1 MEVILLERIE
11 KLGQMGDVVKV
22 KPGYGRN
29 YLLPQKKALRSN
41 KENLAI
47 FEAQKAQL
55 EAANLKRK
63 SEAEQIAEKM
73 KDLKVVVI
81 RQAAETGQLYG
92 SVTGRDVRDAVREA
106 GFTIERR
113 QVMLDVPFKE
123 IGEYP
128 VRIVLHPDVSQNIT
142 VVIARSQEE
151 IERAEAAKAKAAAKA
166 AKEAEEAA
174 KAAAPVA
181 EAAEA

>member
-22 KPGYGRN
+22 KPGYARN
-29 YLLPQKKALRSN
+29 YLLPEKKALRSS

-63 SEAEQIAEKM
+63 AEAEQISEKM
-73 KDLKVVVI
+73 ASLKLVVI

-92 SVTGRDVRDAVREA
+92 SVTGRDIRDAIREA
-106 GFTIERR
+106 GFNIERR
-113 QVMLDVPFKE
+113 QVILDQPFKE
-123 IGEYP
+123 IGTFN
-128 VRIVLHPDVSQNIT
+128 VRISLHPDVSRT
-142 VVIARSQEE
+142 VDVVIARSQEE
-151 IERAEAAKAKAAAKA
+151 IERNEAAAAKAAAKA
-166 AKEAEEAA
+166 AAEAA
-174 KAAAPVA
+174 KAAEASA
-181 EAAEA
+181 EAAV